1 MDDDPKSRFID
12 VSKGDVDELIA
23 KKENQNTKKKTM
35 HDLNIVLKFL
45 REDEKERIRENLTG
59 GAECLPYLV
68 NSLLQLERRKETNMS
83 RFLSEESYQALTVI
97 LQGAN
102 MVEGYSLIPNLR
114 DWETHQSKAKRT
126 EKTRQ
131 KK

>member
-1 MDDDPKSRFID
+1 MILYKSRFID
-12 VSKGDVDELIA
+12 VSKGDVDELFA
-23 KKENQNTKKKTM
+23 QKENKNTKKKTM
-35 HDLNIVLKFL
+35 YDLNIVLKFL
-45 REDEKERIRENLTG
+45 REVEKKRIRENLTG
-59 GAECLPYLV
+59 GAECVPYLV
-68 NSLLQLERRKETNMS
+68 DSLLQLEWRKENNMS